1 MSAPIL
7 TAGSIVT
14 FPSVPIDP
22 TDAENSGKTVAS
34 IIADLSGNY
43 TVPVQQTATSL
54 IPILSSNSQNG
65 YVLTTN
71 DTFNGGGFEM
81 WRAFDGMS
89 STEWAYLASINPA
102 WLQIQL
108 PSAKTVTYCKVSSRA
123 GYANQ
128 SITNAVLQG
137 SNDASAWTTLT
148 SNIDVST
155 TQIQYRV
162 EQFNI
167 TSPASYLYY
176 RLYITGTQLTQYSG
190 SSTIELWGY

>member
-22 TDAENSGKTVAS
+22 TDAENTGKTVAS

-54 IPILSSNSQNG
+54 IPILSSNSQDG

-89 STEWAYLASINPA
+89 STEWAYDTAVHPA

-155 TQIQYRV
+155 TQIQYRL
-162 EQFNI
+162 EQFSV

-176 RLYITGTQLTQYSG
+176 RLYITATQPTQYSG